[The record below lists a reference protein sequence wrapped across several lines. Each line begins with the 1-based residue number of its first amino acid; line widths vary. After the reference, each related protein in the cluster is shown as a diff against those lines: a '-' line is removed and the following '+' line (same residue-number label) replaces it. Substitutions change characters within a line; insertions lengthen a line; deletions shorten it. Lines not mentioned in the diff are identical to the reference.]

1 MFVCLTYSISQ
12 SISQVQ
18 KFSVFFFVCLFVCL
32 FFWPKYHG
40 NDVFLK
46 FFSLFSTEIVWP
58 QLRVAALLSTL
69 QSSRPYGKNQLSSM
83 YSFLRFC
90 HLNFWYFPYSFK
102 RDQRFCPAA
111 KSAFE
116 TIAVV
121 AVVLVVVVVLPC
133 NSAAVMVSSEQK
145 HLR

>member
-1 MFVCLTYSISQ
+1 MYKSSNNFYSILNISGHKP
-12 SISQVQ
+12 STKDFFFFLAKISQ
-18 KFSVFFFVCLFVCL
+18 K
-32 FFWPKYHG
+32 WPLPK
-40 NDVFLK
+40 V
-46 FFSLFSTEIVWP
+46 FSLFSTEIVWP

-69 QSSRPYGKNQLSSM
+69 QSSRPYGKNRLSSM

-121 AVVLVVVVVLPC
+121 DVVAVVVVIVVVLPC